1 MQIYN
6 TLTRKKEEIVPIQP
20 GHIGIYACGP
30 TVYNYIHIGNARPIC
45 AFDVLRR
52 YLKYRGYT
60 CLLYTSPSPRD

>member
-30 TVYNYIHIGNARPIC
+30 IQLYPYRKRPSHLCI
-45 AFDVLRR
+45 
-52 YLKYRGYT
+52 
-60 CLLYTSPSPRD
+60 